1 MLRRWWS
8 AGWGD
13 RDFGNS
19 YPWVLSHDSPEG
31 EEATRGYDDVK
42 YFLWDTPPYENI
54 DTLAIA
60 RINKFVVNGRD
71 ETAGDSADDDE
82 GGGQGQGDDDAKPAS
97 VEENEEMVKEA
108 EKQGKNVLIK
118 LNVKIRT
125 KSQFFG
131 TPAEAPADH
140 QQAQPQAGEEKE
152 EGEAAAAE
160 AHHRGCV
167 PRQLLLQK
175 RYTDPFTYTRVQELL
190 YDLNDSVKRAKSS
203 DGYHHRPL
211 APLNSPAGSHLTLT
225 HDTHTV
231 CFAASRWLCGCW
243 RIRRRGPSR
252 TPPRPSRTRRARR
265 SREVKRI
272 ATSTGRTRCAGR
284 SSPVSARERTS
295 RAKRL
300 MTASARSPQ
309 RHHWRCW
316 TRRS

>member
-1 MLRRWWS
+1 MTYEVLCRLATFTGSLPDERVRPAPPHPTHPPRLLPRHLPGLPCS
-8 AGWGD
+8 AHIVACAPVVVGWLDD

-54 DTLAIA
+54 GTLAIA

-108 EKQGKNVLIK
+108 EKQGRNVLIK

-131 TPAEAPADH
+131 APTEATADR
-140 QQAQPQAGEEKE
+140 QQEQQQAGEEKE
-152 EGEAAAAE
+152 EGEAAAE
-160 AHHRGCV
+160 ARRSCV

-203 DGYHHRPL
+203 D
-211 APLNSPAGSHLTLT
+211 
-225 HDTHTV
+225 
-231 CFAASRWLCGCW
+231 
-243 RIRRRGPSR
+243 
-252 TPPRPSRTRRARR
+252 
-265 SREVKRI
+265 
-272 ATSTGRTRCAGR
+272 
-284 SSPVSARERTS
+284 
-295 RAKRL
+295 
-300 MTASARSPQ
+300 
-309 RHHWRCW
+309 
-316 TRRS
+316 